1 MSSDSFT
8 ARIRWQ
14 ADADPA
20 WELETSHGGFANPE
34 QAALF
39 ANGFTNRAA
48 DELRLDDGR
57 VCMTLTDGSTF
68 ELAAEIVQV
77 WRLPE
82 DCAEGEEHYPV
93 ADDWDFHRVAI
104 SFDELS
110 ALGLDG
116 GFAQIKYG
124 VVDPNGTGVDV
135 AIALDA
141 TGLLTV
147 TVNEKADETLQDA
160 SFALGIIPRT

>member
-8 ARIRWQ
+8 ARVRWQ

-68 ELAAEIVQV
+68 ELAA
-77 WRLPE
+77 
-82 DCAEGEEHYPV
+82 V
-93 ADDWDFHRVAI
+93 ARH
-104 SFDELS
+104 
-110 ALGLDG
+110 LG
-116 GFAQIKYG
+116 
-124 VVDPNGTGVDV
+124 
-135 AIALDA
+135 
-141 TGLLTV
+141 
-147 TVNEKADETLQDA
+147 
-160 SFALGIIPRT
+160 